1 VELERKSGKFLPSC
15 VNTVNEALD
24 KPPTMAVSG
33 ALFSRHQTKKNRRA
47 ASCQAARQ
55 ADGSRSL
62 TIFKSLDPGLR
73 RDDVFSEVD
82 LNVVIPAQAGTQRL
96 LLRLGMFGFN

>member
-1 VELERKSGKFLPSC
+1 LCKYRKRGTGQAPDHGGTGRVVLKKS
-15 VNTVNEALD
+15 NEK
-24 KPPTMAVSG
+24 KP
-33 ALFSRHQTKKNRRA
+33 RA

-62 TIFKSLDPGLR
+62 KIFKSLDPGLR

-82 LNVVIPAQAGTQRL
+82 LNIVIPAQAGTQRL